1 MPGHGVAAL
10 VQNLYS
16 FAIVPVVQHRFDN
29 ICVIAR
35 WYRVKKIA
43 HDHVAMA
50 LATPNIDES
59 VESAKGIP
67 LQQLWGLPTRRCR
80 P

>member
-10 VQNLYS
+10 VQNLCN

-29 ICVIAR
+29 MRHSR

-43 HDHVAMA
+43 HDHEMA

-59 VESAKGIP
+59 VESARGYPAAIVGP
-67 LQQLWGLPTRRCR
+67 SDP
-80 P
+80 

>member
-50 LATPNIDES
+50 LATPISMRVWNRP
-59 VESAKGIP
+59 KGYPAAIVGP
-67 LQQLWGLPTRRCR
+67 SDP
-80 P
+80 